1 MRSNNSKYKPKR
13 ELKNEISEIL
23 LKKIIAA
30 CEGYGNG
37 RILADASGITYNT
50 LADVIRTKRATP
62 SCVSKITNGL
72 KELKQAA

>member
-1 MRSNNSKYKPKR
+1 MRVNNSKYKPKR
-13 ELKNEISEIL
+13 ELKIQISEIL
-23 LKKIIAA
+23 LKRIITA

-50 LADVIRTKRATP
+50 LADIIRTKKATP
-62 SCVSKITNGL
+62 QSVKKITNGL